1 MRLDGRVTPTSGH
14 WGRPARSP
22 GVAVRVEVV
31 SAEKQ
36 DAPRKIADSSGPS
49 ERLPLCL
56 LRVDG
61 YREPEAA
68 EAAHEPV
75 GRRRRFL
82 AVEGV
87 GAALVVGRAAG
98 DDVVG
103 DRLAAA
109 ISRISAIVSA
119 VTCGGGAARGRDFCR
134 QKRRNPADA
143 SGARSPAGRSAA
155 PAARS
160 LDAAPKDQELLAQEG
175 ILGDKGGPTAH
186 AVGERAR
193 HDGRSG
199 WFRRCSQALPE
210 RASKGSP
217 EMGILAEQASQQ
229 RGDPHRV
236 RMTKACTRRW
246 RAVEVSRCRSSRPS
260 GARFERISQTAI

>member
-1 MRLDGRVTPTSGH
+1 MRLDGRVTLASGQ
-14 WGRPARSP
+14 WGRPARAP

-119 VTCGGGAARGRDFCR
+119 VTRGGGAARVVISVARRGETLPMPAEHGLRLDDQQRLPRGRLTL
-134 QKRRNPADA
+134 RRRIGSCWRRKVFSAI
-143 SGARSPAGRSAA
+143 RAGRLRTRSASA
-155 PAARS
+155 PATTAGSAGSVAAARHCRS
-160 LDAAPKDQELLAQEG
+160 A
-175 ILGDKGGPTAH
+175 
-186 AVGERAR
+186 RAR
-193 HDGRSG
+193 VRPRWVSWRNRRVSSG
-199 WFRRCSQALPE
+199 E
-210 RASKGSP
+210 
-217 EMGILAEQASQQ
+217 ILI
-229 RGDPHRV
+229 GY
-236 RMTKACTRRW
+236 
-246 RAVEVSRCRSSRPS
+246 
-260 GARFERISQTAI
+260 G